1 MRAKLNNHFK
11 ARNSLQSVPP
21 GVTQHDLPCVV
32 QKKRCP
38 SKNYIL
44 LYRVFQVKCNIT
56 KRHISASRADK
67 MILKKVLESSMNTI
81 FYVKNS

>member
-1 MRAKLNNHFK
+1 MKCLRFGRTTK
-11 ARNSLQSVPP
+11 LQSISEKTKLSVK
-21 GVTQHDLPCVV
+21 V
-32 QKKRCP
+32 
-38 SKNYIL
+38 S

>member
-38 SKNYIL
+38 SKNYTL
-44 LYRVFQVKCNIT
+44 L
-56 KRHISASRADK
+56 
-67 MILKKVLESSMNTI
+67 
-81 FYVKNS
+81 NSQNLVVQQKTMLFPLGGVGWWWP